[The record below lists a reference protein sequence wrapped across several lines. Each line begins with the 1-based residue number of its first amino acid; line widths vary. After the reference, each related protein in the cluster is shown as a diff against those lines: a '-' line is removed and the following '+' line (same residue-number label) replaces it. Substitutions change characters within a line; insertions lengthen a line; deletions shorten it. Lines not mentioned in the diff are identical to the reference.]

1 MSSGMAEREVG
12 GMNQGASM
20 NGGKDGVWESN
31 GSPSYS

>member
-20 NGGKDGVWESN
+20 NRGKDGVWESN
-31 GSPSYS
+31 GGPNNS